1 MAKIDGVQEV
11 SLEVLKPYENNAKIH
26 NAEQVERIAKSIKE
40 FGFISPCLI
49 DKDFN
54 IIAGHGRVKAA
65 QQLGLSTVPCVFIE
79 GLTET
84 QRKAYI
90 IADNRLT
97 ELGEWDD
104 DLLQSE
110 LELLRADGFDV
121 DLTGFE
127 NEWGGL
133 DTNAEEI
140 TADVNPTAAL
150 PDSKIYILSVSAF
163 GTNSEKIVMIK
174 LTQEIAD
181 HFLKAVEE
189 KTTDEIVEKLVGAV
203 NDL

>member
-26 NAEQVERIAKSIKE
+26 NAEQVERIAKSIQE

-140 TADVNPTAAL
+140 TADVNPTATL

-181 HFLKAVEE
+181 HFLKVVEE